1 MFGLPELLSAVRDI
15 LRELTDIVG
24 LVEKNLASYDRI
36 EARFRRK
43 RVRRHLEDILVRLG
57 TLRRTNAFTLWKL
70 AEELG
75 DADRQGWKHLLDVP
89 ASENGIFNSQ
99 LRNFLHALLAT
110 SDVIAQYRS
119 DLVARDYLLFEKIE
133 DAFQGRINLLKL
145 ILNQRG
151 RLSKQKLREIYAGY
165 LSLAEGVTKVK
176 DELDALI
183 KQGDELPGD

>member
-1 MFGLPELLSAVRDI
+1 M
-15 LRELTDIVG
+15 
-24 LVEKNLASYDRI
+24 K
-36 EARFRRK
+36 
-43 RVRRHLEDILVRLG
+43 
-57 TLRRTNAFTLWKL
+57 
-70 AEELG
+70 
-75 DADRQGWKHLLDVP
+75 
-89 ASENGIFNSQ
+89 NGIFNSQ

-145 ILNQRG
+145 ILNQGG